1 MLSLLNL
8 IIASGTVLRSDTE
21 RWTPESYPDPRVN
34 FTQCN
39 VAGESFVCD
48 PDHILTDNWRETI
61 DANVKRQI
69 QRLADSPVLYTDS
82 APPECYSNDTQP
94 VEIFVLLA
102 KRIHTASN
110 QTVNE
115 TDMTTFVDGL
125 ADSFGLANLTC
136 ANFVVLVGV
145 EQANAYVRTGR
156 HLKLPTD
163 FVEGLSKYT
172 SLFNEKTYMEG
183 LNKVIDEIGD
193 QMISFFNPTTTEA
206 VEETTQEIQDSTTE
220 ETSEP
225 PPQSDAIST
234 SEVRKVGDRIE
245 IRIPLWVF
253 ILVTTLIVLL
263 IILCVGAAFFLHQHG
278 IPRFGERL
286 QRFMG
291 GSENQGYDETSMQS
305 DSTKVSQ
312 RLDSSSLQSI
322 SPYSPEVDGK
332 KSRIS
337 NVTNGNDEGIVANGD
352 QSSSEPRSDNESCEL
367 NMTTDESDDDREMIT
382 KESIMSKIQVDSSQL
397 STDAILPIEDRP
409 TTTRSLS
416 LMKSSSLV

>member
-21 RWTPESYPDPRVN
+21 RWTPESYPDPRIN

-39 VAGESFVCD
+39 VPSESFVCD

-61 DANVKRQI
+61 DVNVKRQI
-69 QRLADSPVLYTDS
+69 QRLADSPVFYTDS
-82 APPECYSNDTQP
+82 APPDCYSNDTQP

-102 KRIHTASN
+102 KRIHTANN

-145 EQANAYVRTGR
+145 EQANAYVR
-156 HLKLPTD
+156 
-163 FVEGLSKYT
+163 
-172 SLFNEKTYMEG
+172 
-183 LNKVIDEIGD
+183 
-193 QMISFFNPTTTEA
+193 PTTTEA
-206 VEETTQEIQDSTTE
+206 PVETTEQMHDSTTE
-220 ETSEP
+220 EVPEP
-225 PPQSDAIST
+225 PAQSDAVQV
-234 SEVRKVGDRIE
+234 SEVRKVGDKIE

-253 ILVTTLIVLL
+253 VLFTTIIVLL
-263 IILCVGAAFFLHQHG
+263 LVLCIIGAFFLHQRG
-278 IPRFGERL
+278 FPRFREHMH
-286 QRFMG
+286 RFVES
-291 GSENQGYDETSMQS
+291 SENAGYDETSMQS
-305 DSTKVSQ
+305 DTTKVSQ
-312 RLDSSSLQSI
+312 GLDATSFQSI
-322 SPYSPEVDGK
+322 SPFSQGKDGK

-337 NVTNGNDEGIVANGD
+337 NGNDEGIVANGD

-382 KESIMSKIQVDSSQL
+382 KECITPKIQMDSSHL
-397 STDAILPIEDRP
+397 STDSIVPSSDSRSSA
-409 TTTRSLS
+409 RSLS
-416 LMKSSSLV
+416 VMKSSSLV

>member
-39 VAGESFVCD
+39 VASESFVCD

-61 DANVKRQI
+61 DVNVKRQI
-69 QRLADSPVLYTDS
+69 QRLAESPVFYTDS
-82 APPECYSNDTQP
+82 APSECYSNETQP

-102 KRIHTASN
+102 KRIHTANN

-156 HLKLPTD
+156 HLKLPSD

-172 SLFNEKTYMEG
+172 NLFNEKTYMEG
-183 LNKVIDEIGD
+183 LNK
-193 QMISFFNPTTTEA
+193 PTTTEA
-206 VEETTQEIQDSTTE
+206 VLETTEEMSESSTE
-220 ETSEP
+220 ETSETP
-225 PPQSDAIST
+225 TLSDAMPISQ
-234 SEVRKVGDRIE
+234 VRKIGDRIE

-253 ILVTTLIVLL
+253 ILITTLIVLL
-263 IILCVGAAFFLHQHG
+263 IVLCVAAAFFLHQHG
-278 IPRFGERL
+278 IPSFGQRL
-286 QRFMG
+286 QRFVEC
-291 GSENQGYDETSMQS
+291 SENRGYDESSMQS
-305 DSTKVSQ
+305 NFDESSIQSNSIKASQ
-312 RLDSSSLQSI
+312 RLDSSSFQSI
-322 SPYSPEVDGK
+322 SPYSPEIDGK

-337 NVTNGNDEGIVANGD
+337 NGNDEGVVTNGD
-352 QSSSEPRSDNESCEL
+352 HSSSEPRSDNESCEL

-382 KESIMSKIQVDSSQL
+382 KESIIFKRIPHNSQL
-397 STDAILPIEDRP
+397 MLCFPVQSNARVH
-409 TTTRSLS
+409 
-416 LMKSSSLV
+416 KV

>member
-39 VAGESFVCD
+39 VASESFVCD

-61 DANVKRQI
+61 DVNVKRQI
-69 QRLADSPVLYTDS
+69 QRLAESPVFYTDS
-82 APPECYSNDTQP
+82 APSECYSNETQP

-102 KRIHTASN
+102 KRIHTANN

-156 HLKLPTD
+156 HLKLPSD

-172 SLFNEKTYMEG
+172 NLFNEKTYMEG

-206 VEETTQEIQDSTTE
+206 VLETTEEMSESSTE
-220 ETSEP
+220 ETSETP
-225 PPQSDAIST
+225 TLSDAMPISQ
-234 SEVRKVGDRIE
+234 VRKIGDRIE
-245 IRIPLWVF
+245 IRIPLRF
-253 ILVTTLIVLL
+253 KSYAYSDGFSFSSQRSSCFSLY
-263 IILCVGAAFFLHQHG
+263 CVSLQPSSCINTAFRVSG
-278 IPRFGERL
+278 SGYRFGSL
-286 QRFMG
+286 PMLNFKVFG
-291 GSENQGYDETSMQS
+291 DCYH
-305 DSTKVSQ
+305 STG
-312 RLDSSSLQSI
+312 
-322 SPYSPEVDGK
+322 P
-332 KSRIS
+332 
-337 NVTNGNDEGIVANGD
+337 N
-352 QSSSEPRSDNESCEL
+352 
-367 NMTTDESDDDREMIT
+367 RE
-382 KESIMSKIQVDSSQL
+382 
-397 STDAILPIEDRP
+397 A
-409 TTTRSLS
+409 
-416 LMKSSSLV
+416 